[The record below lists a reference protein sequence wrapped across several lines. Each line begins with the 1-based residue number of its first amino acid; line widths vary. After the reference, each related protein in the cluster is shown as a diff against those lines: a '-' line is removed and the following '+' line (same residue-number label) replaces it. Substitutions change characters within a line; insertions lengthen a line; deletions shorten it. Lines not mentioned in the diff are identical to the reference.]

1 MLWSCARVSLS
12 TDVIIY
18 PSRLGR
24 YNGDET
30 MESLLFSDF
39 KLIEQLN
46 RAVRDVGY
54 VTPTPVQVQSIPPL
68 LEGRDLLGCAQT
80 GTGKTAAFALPIL
93 QRLATA
99 KRARQ
104 RGVVRALI
112 VTPTRELAIQ
122 IDQSMRE
129 YAKYV
134 DVVGAVVFGGVG
146 QGPQVRALERG
157 VDVLVATPGRLLDL
171 MNQGHVRIEAVE
183 VFVLDEADR
192 MLDMGFLPDV
202 KRILMKLPRKRQTM
216 FFSAT
221 LPPDIVKLANTM
233 VTDPVSVNVTPET
246 PVVELIEQR
255 MMFVERNDKLALLER
270 LFQGKEVSRA
280 LVFTR
285 TKHGANKLVK
295 ILDHQGIRA
304 QAIHGNKAQ
313 TARQKALEDFKA
325 GRVRV
330 LVATDIA
337 ARGIDVEGISHVI
350 NYEIPNIPE
359 TYIHRI
365 GRTARAG
372 SAGVAVSFC
381 DCEERAWVRD
391 IERLLKKPIP
401 VVKDHPFHSEA
412 AATSTAPPPPQ
423 GPRGRRQ
430 DRGYAERSERRESR
444 GPPRG
449 YGGGR
454 PYAGS
459 GARFGGRP
467 QGGAPRGAPSGERY
481 GGQRRFGEGR
491 RSPEELPS
499 EGRSAPRRFG
509 DGGPRRDA
517 PQSRGGQ
524 GYGSQ
529 GRAGYSGGGQ
539 RSAGATGGS
548 RPYGRSS
555 PRGDGPRSG
564 GRPQGS
570 SGYSGG
576 GRFSSGGGQ
585 GGSSYSQNREGRS
598 QGGEGRDRRKPRY

>member
-1 MLWSCARVSLS
+1 
-12 TDVIIY
+12 
-18 PSRLGR
+18 
-24 YNGDET
+24 

-68 LEGRDLLGCAQT
+68 LGGRDLLGCAQT

-99 KRARQ
+99 KRPRQ

-122 IDQSMRE
+122 IDQSMRD

-146 QGPQVRALERG
+146 QGLQVKALERG

-171 MNQGHVRIEAVE
+171 MNQGHVRIDAVE
-183 VFVLDEADR
+183 IFVLDEADR

-202 KRILMKLPRKRQTM
+202 KRILQKLPRKRQTM

-246 PVVELIEQR
+246 PVVELIDQR
-255 MMFVERNDKLALLER
+255 MMYVERNDKLALLER
-270 LFQGKEVSRA
+270 LFQGKEVSKA

-295 ILDHQGIRA
+295 ILDRQGIRS

-359 TYIHRI
+359 TYVHRI

-381 DCEERAWVRD
+381 DREERSWVRD
-391 IERLLKKPIP
+391 IERLLKKSVP
-401 VVKDHPFHSEA
+401 VVRGHPFHSDAAEA
-412 AATSTAPPPPQ
+412 STAAPPPQ
-423 GPRGRRQ
+423 GGRGRRQ
-430 DRGYAERSERRESR
+430 DHGYADRSERRESR
-444 GPPRG
+444 GPRG
-449 YGGGR
+449 YGGQSR
-454 PYAGS
+454 PYEGR
-459 GARFGGRP
+459 GQGYGGRP
-467 QGGAPRGAPSGERY
+467 QGGGYRGPQG
-481 GGQRRFGEGR
+481 
-491 RSPEELPS
+491 RSPEELPR
-499 EGRSAPRRFG
+499 E
-509 DGGPRRDA
+509 
-517 PQSRGGQ
+517 
-524 GYGSQ
+524 
-529 GRAGYSGGGQ
+529 GGGQ
-539 RSAGATGGS
+539 RSFASGGGDRRSPSAPRRYGSGGGPRKFGQRGGS
-548 RPYGRSS
+548 GKPGGYGSQRRSGYGGRSQQGGS
-555 PRGDGPRSG
+555 GTPGVGRFGGSSFASSG
-564 GRPQGS
+564 GRH
-570 SGYSGG
+570 GG
-576 GRFSSGGGQ
+576 HGPSQ
-585 GGSSYSQNREGRS
+585 GGDGRG
-598 QGGEGRDRRKPRY
+598 QQGEGRDQRRRRF

>member
-1 MLWSCARVSLS
+1 
-12 TDVIIY
+12 
-18 PSRLGR
+18 
-24 YNGDET
+24 
-30 MESLLFSDF
+30 
-39 KLIEQLN
+39 
-46 RAVRDVGY
+46 
-54 VTPTPVQVQSIPPL
+54 VQVQSIPPL

-93 QRLATA
+93 QRLATV
-99 KRARQ
+99 KRPRQ

-122 IDQSMRE
+122 IDQSMRD

-255 MMFVERNDKLALLER
+255 MMYVERNDKLALLER

-295 ILDHQGIRA
+295 ILDRQGIRS

-359 TYIHRI
+359 TYVHRI

-381 DCEERAWVRD
+381 DCEERSWVRD

-423 GPRGRRQ
+423 GPRDRRQ
-430 DRGYAERSERRESR
+430 DRGYSERSERRESR
-444 GPPRG
+444 GARG
-449 YGGGR
+449 YGERPGR
-454 PYAGS
+454 PYAGRGS
-459 GARFGGRP
+459 SFGGRS
-467 QGGAPRGAPSGERY
+467 QGGPRGPS
-481 GGQRRFGEGR
+481 Q
-491 RSPEELPS
+491 RSPEELPRES
-499 EGRSAPRRFG
+499 GQRNFSS
-509 DGGPRRDA
+509 GGY
-517 PQSRGGQ
+517 QSRGKPG

-529 GRAGYSGGGQ
+529 GRDGGRSYGQGSRGPQGDGQ
-539 RSAGATGGS
+539 R
-548 RPYGRSS
+548 RYGQ
-555 PRGDGPRSG
+555 GGPRRDNPQ
-564 GRPQGS
+564 GRDDGRQGS
-570 SGYSGG
+570 SGYAGAGRHGG
-576 GRFSSGGGQ
+576 HQFSRS
-585 GGSSYSQNREGRS
+585 REGG
-598 QGGEGRDRRKPRY
+598 QGGEGRDNRRRRF